1 MHVVVVHVVQNNFEL
16 SDRRLHKFD
25 ICQQLMTV
33 ANLKLLILELELK
46 RGISKWPSLVM
57 AGWPLRMWLQV
68 KANWR
73 FTQTSRIAPSNC
85 RRLRE
90 TLVGLWRVDDF

>member
-16 SDRRLHKFD
+16 SERRLRKFD

-46 RGISKWPSLVM
+46 RGISK
-57 AGWPLRMWLQV
+57 
-68 KANWR
+68 
-73 FTQTSRIAPSNC
+73 
-85 RRLRE
+85 
-90 TLVGLWRVDDF
+90 